1 MTPGDNLLED
11 ALDLIA
17 SQDVELYRF
26 ASRAKTPA
34 GVMVAT
40 YSGPVYV
47 QGSVQAVDRKHYE
60 QMGLDFARTYVK
72 FYTSEEVRNVQRDQ
86 TGDLFTYAGRW
97 YQAES
102 QTSWLSQDG
111 WNDVL
116 AVMVPAPDASSRNSG
131 VPAPS

>member
-11 ALDLIA
+11 ALDIIA
-17 SQDVELYRF
+17 TQDVDLYRF
-26 ASRAKTPA
+26 VSRAKDA
-34 GVMVAT
+34 RGVMVGSYA
-40 YSGPVYV
+40 GPIAV
-47 QGSVQAVDRKHYE
+47 QGSVQAVDRKHYQ

-86 TGDLFTYAGRW
+86 TGDLFTYGGRW

-102 QTSWLSQDG
+102 QTSWLDQDG

-116 AVMVPAPDASSRNSG
+116 AVMVPAPADGQIVA
-131 VPAPS
+131 V